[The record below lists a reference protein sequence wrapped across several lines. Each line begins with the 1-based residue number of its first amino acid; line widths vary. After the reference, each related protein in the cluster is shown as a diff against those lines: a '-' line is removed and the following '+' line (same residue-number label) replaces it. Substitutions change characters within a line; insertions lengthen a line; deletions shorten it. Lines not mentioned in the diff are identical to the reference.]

1 MKYYCQRKLNRQSR
15 MDNPETYATL
25 GIRHR
30 TTENKTIKNLTQKV
44 QKTDLWDCNKR

>member
-1 MKYYCQRKLNRQSR
+1 

-30 TTENKTIKNLTQKV
+30 TTENKTIKN
-44 QKTDLWDCNKR
+44 